1 MNGKNFPP
9 TDIEEKHG
17 DWIYEIANAFPFRGS
32 TYIARRWAEGKV
44 DDPTTIALP
53 PQTPFS
59 FSTCLREW
67 VENNRLSEV
76 NVESL
81 LKAMPEPV
89 LLTIASLSNDENDL
103 VLLSRLCCD
112 FEFDSV
118 SGLPVGLMF
127 DRDKG
132 GKTKARISNR
142 ALFEILANNPSL
154 PEVYKEVMVLRPGVQ
169 GDSEIVGEWIQE
181 ESHVFEYLRRNS
193 YIPWG
198 HYAANMSHDAVR
210 YRVGDL
216 SLADMR
222 GLRHLYYQRSYTR
235 VADQLGITYSDGRKT
250 IEEGDLESL
259 RRKILHR
266 FRSGEVSRFNRTL
279 WGWNYGFDMSASL
292 YRLHASHQQVHQQ
305 FSLIPSTMTG
315 LEWETEGREMMGEDS
330 PYSCGQLV
338 ERFTLEYQA
347 QTERDFFDDYLL
359 AIATNRRLDE
369 RQNDN
374 QSLVIFETESVL
386 LFVPKAQTSQWEIQ
400 LMTKGS
406 VGNIME
412 ADTKTRQAIDYAILV
427 AMRVLEKM
435 GAMMVTSIEYSKRF
449 DFFDTNQRLLY
460 AFLPKLPESPGAFS
474 EAQLRW
480 INGHYPEDFA
490 AACRGKLRDALNSI
504 SQQETRRDI
513 Q

>member
-1 MNGKNFPP
+1 
-9 TDIEEKHG
+9 
-17 DWIYEIANAFPFRGS
+17 
-32 TYIARRWAEGKV
+32 
-44 DDPTTIALP
+44 
-53 PQTPFS
+53 
-59 FSTCLREW
+59 
-67 VENNRLSEV
+67 
-76 NVESL
+76 
-81 LKAMPEPV
+81 
-89 LLTIASLSNDENDL
+89 
-103 VLLSRLCCD
+103 
-112 FEFDSV
+112 
-118 SGLPVGLMF
+118 
-127 DRDKG
+127 
-132 GKTKARISNR
+132 
-142 ALFEILANNPSL
+142 
-154 PEVYKEVMVLRPGVQ
+154 MVLRPGVQ